1 MKSQIILAGSG
12 GCMRELAWQMP
23 DWQISGYVDVTP
35 PEHPIKVGDRIIPYL
50 GKDDILLQQTKDINV
65 AIAVGDPALRQ
76 KIAQKLQTN
85 PHIHFPNLILHGAE
99 VCSDVKLGQG
109 CIISMDA
116 RVSTNVRMGDFV
128 FLNIGAMVCHDGRL
142 GDYVTLAPDVKLAG
156 VVHIRSHW
164 NKGDSGNYDC
174 GSCAY
179 RCGSRCCAG
188 CGGSRYGCW
197 CTGAK
202 DKINIDFSMSYG

>member
-156 VVHIRSHW
+156 AVHIGSHCDIGLGT
-164 NKGDSGNYDC
+164 KVIQGITIADHV
-174 GSCAY
+174 
-179 RCGSRCCAG
+179 R
-188 CGGSRYGCW
+188 
-197 CTGAK
+197 TGAGAVVVR
-202 DKINIDFSMSYG
+202 DVEETGTVVGVPARKIKQH

>member
-1 MKSQIILAGSG
+1 MADAGLADFRICRGNS
-12 GCMRELAWQMP
+12 
-23 DWQISGYVDVTP
+23 T
-35 PEHPIKVGDRIIPYL
+35 EHPIKVGDRIIPYL

-128 FLNIGAMVCHDGRL
+128 FLNIGALVCHDGRL
-142 GDYVTLAPDVKLAG
+142 GDFVTLAPDVKLAG
-156 VVHIRSHW
+156 AVHVGSHCDIGLGT
-164 NKGDSGNYDC
+164 KVIQGITIADHV
-174 GSCAY
+174 
-179 RCGSRCCAG
+179 R
-188 CGGSRYGCW
+188 
-197 CTGAK
+197 TGAGAVVVR
-202 DKINIDFSMSYG
+202 DVEEAGTVVGVPARKIK

>member
-1 MKSQIILAGSG
+1 MKPQIILAGSG

-23 DWQISGYVDVTP
+23 DWQISGYVDITP
-35 PEHPIKVGDRIIPYL
+35 PEHPVTIGNRIIPYL
-50 GKDDILLQQTKDINV
+50 GNDDFLLQQTRDINV

-76 KIAQKLQTN
+76 KIAHKLQKN
-85 PHIHFPNLILHGAE
+85 PYIHFPNIILHGAE

-142 GDYVTLAPDVKLAG
+142 GDFVTLAPDVKLAG
-156 VVHIRSHW
+156 AVHIGSHCDIGLGT
-164 NKGDSGNYDC
+164 KVIQGITIADHV
-174 GSCAY
+174 
-179 RCGSRCCAG
+179 R
-188 CGGSRYGCW
+188 
-197 CTGAK
+197 TGAGAVVVR
-202 DKINIDFSMSYG
+202 DVEEVGTVVGVPARKIK

>member
-85 PHIHFPNLILHGAE
+85 PPHSFPEPHSPRSRGLFGCKTGTGLYHQHGCKSIHQCP
-99 VCSDVKLGQG
+99 
-109 CIISMDA
+109 
-116 RVSTNVRMGDFV
+116 
-128 FLNIGAMVCHDGRL
+128 DGRFCIFK
-142 GDYVTLAPDVKLAG
+142 Y
-156 VVHIRSHW
+156 RS
-164 NKGDSGNYDC
+164 NGLP
-174 GSCAY
+174 
-179 RCGSRCCAG
+179 
-188 CGGSRYGCW
+188 
-197 CTGAK
+197 
-202 DKINIDFSMSYG
+202 

>member
-35 PEHPIKVGDRIIPYL
+35 PEHPVTIGNRTIPYL
-50 GKDDILLQQTKDINV
+50 GNDDFLLQQTRDINV

-128 FLNIGAMVCHDGRL
+128 FLNIGAMVCHD
-142 GDYVTLAPDVKLAG
+142 VTLAPDVKLAG
-156 VVHIRSHW
+156 AVHIGSHCDIGLGT
-164 NKGDSGNYDC
+164 KVIQGITIADHV
-174 GSCAY
+174 
-179 RCGSRCCAG
+179 R
-188 CGGSRYGCW
+188 
-197 CTGAK
+197 TGAGAVVVR
-202 DKINIDFSMSYG
+202 DVEEAGTVVGVPARKIK

>member
-1 MKSQIILAGSG
+1 MKPQIILTGSG

-50 GKDDILLQQTKDINV
+50 GKDDFLLQQTKDINV

-156 VVHIRSHW
+156 AVHIGSHCDIGLGT
-164 NKGDSGNYDC
+164 KVIQGIC
-174 GSCAY
+174 
-179 RCGSRCCAG
+179 
-188 CGGSRYGCW
+188 
-197 CTGAK
+197 K
-202 DKINIDFSMSYG
+202 DHIFIAV

>member
-1 MKSQIILAGSG
+1 MKPQIILAGSG

-35 PEHPIKVGDRIIPYL
+35 PEHPVTVGDRTIPYL
-50 GKDDILLQQTKDINV
+50 GNDDFLLQQTEDINV

-76 KIAQKLQTN
+76 KIAQKLRKN
-85 PHIHFPNLILHGAE
+85 PHIHFPNIILHGAE

-142 GDYVTLAPDVKLAG
+142 GDFVTLAPDVKLAG
-156 VVHIRSHW
+156 AVHIVRHCDIGLGT
-164 NKGDSGNYDC
+164 KVIQGITIADHV
-174 GSCAY
+174 
-179 RCGSRCCAG
+179 R
-188 CGGSRYGCW
+188 
-197 CTGAK
+197 TGAGAVVVR
-202 DKINIDFSMSYG
+202 DVEEAGTVVGVPARKIKQH

>member
-1 MKSQIILAGSG
+1 MKPQIILAGSG

-23 DWQISGYVDVTP
+23 DWQILGYVDITP
-35 PEHPIKVGDRIIPYL
+35 PEHPVTIGNRTIPYL
-50 GKDDILLQQTKDINV
+50 GNDDFLLQQTRDINV

-142 GDYVTLAPDVKLAG
+142 GDFVTLAPDVKLAG
-156 VVHIRSHW
+156 AVHIGRHCDIGLGT
-164 NKGDSGNYDC
+164 KVIQGLTIADYV
-174 GSCAY
+174 
-179 RCGSRCCAG
+179 R
-188 CGGSRYGCW
+188 
-197 CTGAK
+197 TGAGALVVR
-202 DKINIDFSMSYG
+202 DVEEAGTVVGVPARKIK

>member
-156 VVHIRSHW
+156 AVHIGSHCDIGLGT
-164 NKGDSGNYDC
+164 KVIQGITDHV
-174 GSCAY
+174 
-179 RCGSRCCAG
+179 R
-188 CGGSRYGCW
+188 
-197 CTGAK
+197 TGAGAVVVR
-202 DKINIDFSMSYG
+202 DVEEAGTVVGVPARKIK

>member
-1 MKSQIILAGSG
+1 MADA
-12 GCMRELAWQMP
+12 RT
-23 DWQISGYVDVTP
+23 WQISGYVDVTP

-99 VCSDVKLGQG
+99 ACSDVKLGQG

-156 VVHIRSHW
+156 AVHIGSHCDIGLGT
-164 NKGDSGNYDC
+164 KVIQGITIADHV
-174 GSCAY
+174 
-179 RCGSRCCAG
+179 R
-188 CGGSRYGCW
+188 
-197 CTGAK
+197 TGAGAVVVR
-202 DKINIDFSMSYG
+202 DVEEAGTVVGVPARKIK

>member
-1 MKSQIILAGSG
+1 MKPQIILTGSG

-50 GKDDILLQQTKDINV
+50 GKDDFLLQQTKDINV

-76 KIAQKLQTN
+76 KIAQKLQTF
-85 PHIHFPNLILHGAE
+85 PHIHFPILILHGAE

-156 VVHIRSHW
+156 AVHIGSHCDIGLGT
-164 NKGDSGNYDC
+164 KVIQ
-174 GSCAY
+174 GSTIADHV
-179 RCGSRCCAG
+179 R
-188 CGGSRYGCW
+188 
-197 CTGAK
+197 TGAGAGGVR
-202 DKINIDFSMSYG
+202 DVEEAGTVVGVPARKIK

>member
-35 PEHPIKVGDRIIPYL
+35 PEHPIKVGVRIIPYL

-99 VCSDVKLGQG
+99 ACSDVKLGQG

-156 VVHIRSHW
+156 AVHIGSHCDIGLGT
-164 NKGDSGNYDC
+164 KVIQGITIADHV
-174 GSCAY
+174 
-179 RCGSRCCAG
+179 R
-188 CGGSRYGCW
+188 
-197 CTGAK
+197 TGAGAVVVR
-202 DKINIDFSMSYG
+202 DVEEAGTVVGVPARKIK

>member
-1 MKSQIILAGSG
+1 
-12 GCMRELAWQMP
+12 MRELAWQMP

-35 PEHPIKVGDRIIPYL
+35 PEHPISRRPNLPYL

-128 FLNIGAMVCHDGRL
+128 FLNIGALVCHDGRL
-142 GDYVTLAPDVKLAG
+142 GDFVTLAPDVKLAG
-156 VVHIRSHW
+156 AVHVGSHCDIGLGT
-164 NKGDSGNYDC
+164 KVIQGITIADHV
-174 GSCAY
+174 
-179 RCGSRCCAG
+179 R
-188 CGGSRYGCW
+188 
-197 CTGAK
+197 TGAGAVLCGMWRK
-202 DKINIDFSMSYG
+202 QVRLLVYRRER